1 MEHLKRKA
9 ALITASIMLFAAA
22 VPAYADESET
32 SAESI
37 DYSDMSNWA
46 FWDSGEDKEADL
58 FIVCPTV
65 DMGKAGNYN
74 ADITDEKTRS
84 KFVGALNMELGIYTD
99 TASVYSPYYRQ
110 ATFPVYSLDE
120 EEREQYMQIA
130 YSDVRDAFLY
140 YCDSCDESRPL
151 ILAGF
156 SQGSDMLIR
165 LMTEFFDDEK
175 YSDRLAA
182 AYAIGWSLSEE
193 QTAEYPWLK
202 PAQGESDTGVIV
214 MFNSEAE
221 HINSSLMVGEDEHT
235 YAINPLTWK
244 TDGTPADKSLNKG
257 ACFTDYDG
265 NITSE
270 VPELTGAYIDEK
282 RGTLKVPDINESDYP
297 AAIFDEGVFHIYD
310 YQFFYRNLQ
319 ENVAVRTAAFLDA
332 RDKETYEADGEAELH
347 NSLSLEA
354 EAGCSECF
362 VGDEFIV
369 TITAANTGN
378 DKLENVTV
386 YFEDTPVYTTETL
399 NAGEKVQFQIK
410 LQAGESDIESGGVI
424 NISAAA
430 DELEEP
436 VGTSLTVTVKPVE
449 NNPAT
454 GTGEPGA
461 MLMLTG
467 LFAAAA
473 VISHKYAAERKS
485 SARR

>member
-1 MEHLKRKA
+1 MEYLKRTA
-9 ALITASIMLFAAA
+9 TLITAAIMLCSAA
-22 VPAYADESET
+22 VPAYAEENSAG
-32 SAESI
+32 AESI

-120 EEREQYMQIA
+120 DEREEYMQIA

-140 YCDSCDESRPL
+140 YCDNCDESRPL

-165 LMTEFFDDEK
+165 LMTELFGDEK
-175 YSDRLAA
+175 YSGRLAA

-202 PAQGESDTGVIV
+202 PAQGENDTGVIV

-221 HINSSLMVGEDEHT
+221 HIGASLMVGEDEHT
-235 YAINPLTWK
+235 YSINPLNWK
-244 TDGTPADKSLNKG
+244 TDGTPADKSLNNG

-282 RGTLKVPDINESDYP
+282 RGTLKVPDINEADYP
-297 AAIFDEGVFHIYD
+297 AAIFDEGIFHIYD

-319 ENVAVRTAAFLDA
+319 ENVAARTAAFLDA
-332 RDKETYEADGEAELH
+332 RDEEADGADSGEAVH
-347 NSLSLEA
+347 SIALEA
-354 EAGCSECF
+354 EADCAECF

-369 TITAANTGN
+369 TITVSNTGN
-378 DKLENVTV
+378 DKLGNVTV
-386 YFEDTPVYTTETL
+386 YFEDIPAYTTETL
-399 NAGEKVQFQIK
+399 DPEQKVQFQIK
-410 LQAGESDIESGGVI
+410 LQAWESDIESGGVI

-436 VGTSLTVTVKPVE
+436 VGISLTVTVKPVE

-454 GTGEPGA
+454 GTDAPWVIVVTAGI
-461 MLMLTG
+461 
-467 LFAAAA
+467 FAAAA
-473 VISHKYAAERKS
+473 VISRKKHIIE
-485 SARR
+485 